1 MAPWTLLSSSARS
14 VCSAALDSKVP
25 LLALVPWAPVHHGR
39 AALSLFHSRL
49 LALPSLQALAE
60 RLGYAPVKSF
70 RYLLQD
76 SPPGFFQRDAFVDGL
91 KWLGEQGYA
100 FDMTLDVTHQ
110 ETGRSKVLEDAID
123 AIERVREGQE
133 PGKQTVF
140 ILGAL
145 LSRACPKRRCTAL

>member
-39 AALSLFHSRL
+39 AALSLLHSRL